1 MTNRL
6 KGLIALLGT
15 TILWGSSFPAIKMVM
30 DLVDEYTYTWLR
42 GLIALLGL
50 TPYVLYKYL
59 SSKRIGM
66 RVIKGGLLAGIAY
79 SLGIWLQ
86 GWGTKYTTATN
97 SAFITGL
104 NVVFVHVYVALRQ
117 REYNWRLLL
126 SLILALTGLYF
137 LTNPAT
143 SFNVGDLLVLLG
155 AFMWA
160 AQIIIVSMYSKEDPL
175 MFTFYEVM
183 PALLFIAP
191 SIITR
196 NSIMPSLPALFLLTY
211 LALVCSNAAFA
222 LQVYGQRYISPAV
235 TAIIFLLEPVFATLF
250 AYIVLGE
257 LLKGIQVLGAIL
269 ILISMFISTTA
280 EFKSVRK

>member
-1 MTNRL
+1 MANRL

-30 DLVDEYTYTWLR
+30 GLVDEYTYTWLR

-50 TPYVLYKYL
+50 TPYVLYKSL

-117 REYNWRLLL
+117 REYDWRLLL
-126 SLILALTGLYF
+126 SLMLALTGLYL

-183 PALLFIAP
+183 PALLFIVP
-191 SIITR
+191 SIIAR
-196 NSIMPSLPALFLLTY
+196 NFVMPSLSTLFLLAY

-250 AYIVLGE
+250 AYMVLGE

-269 ILISMFISTTA
+269 ILISMFISTTT
-280 EFKSVRK
+280 EFESMRK